1 MIQFINRRNRVINMN
16 QPARAYHY
24 VRWRWWDRIDVDGL
38 AEKLSEEYEVKAIPD
53 YGWDLELTYHKEMR
67 DRYMIKSDTLTVFL
81 SIFRVVMTQKKPAPF
96 TEKDVKLRERMM
108 ELFPEERPTFLPWQF
123 STEPEYETVEGAG

>member
-1 MIQFINRRNRVINMN
+1 MDE
-16 QPARAYHY
+16 PARAYHY

-38 AEKLSEEYEVKAIPD
+38 AEELSEEYEVKALPD
-53 YGWDLELTYHKEMR
+53 YGWDLELTFHKEMR

-81 SIFRVVMTQKKPAPF
+81 SIFRVVMTQRKPAPF
-96 TEKDVKLRERMM
+96 TERDVKLRERMM

-123 STEPEYETVEGAG
+123 SSEPEYQTVEGAG

>member
-1 MIQFINRRNRVINMN
+1 MFINRHDGVINMN

-38 AEKLSEEYEVKAIPD
+38 AEELSEEYEVKALPD

-81 SIFRVVMTQKKPAPF
+81 SIFRVVMTQRRPAPF
-96 TEKDVKLRERMM
+96 TKRDVKLRERMM

-123 STEPEYETVEGAG
+123 STEPEYETVEGTG

>member
-1 MIQFINRRNRVINMN
+1 MDE
-16 QPARAYHY
+16 PTKAYHY

-38 AEKLSEEYEVKAIPD
+38 AKELSKDYEVTALPD
-53 YGWDLELTYHKEMR
+53 YGWDLELTYHKELR

-96 TEKDVKLRERMM
+96 TERDVKLRDRMM
-108 ELFPEERPTFLPWQF
+108 KLFPEERPTFLPWQF
-123 STEPEYETVEGAG
+123 QTEPEFQTVEGAG

>member
-1 MIQFINRRNRVINMN
+1 MEDS
-16 QPARAYHY
+16 ARAYHY

-38 AEKLSEEYEVKAIPD
+38 AEELSEEYMVKTLPD
-53 YGWDLELTYHKEMR
+53 YGWDLELTFHKEMR

-96 TEKDVKLRERMM
+96 TKKDVKLRERMM

-123 STEPEYETVEGAG
+123 SSEPEYQTVEGAG

>member
-1 MIQFINRRNRVINMN
+1 MIQFINHRNRVINMDELV
-16 QPARAYHY
+16 RAYHY

-38 AEKLSEEYEVKAIPD
+38 AEELSEEYEVKALSD
-53 YGWDLELTYHKEMR
+53 YGWDLELTYRKELR

-81 SIFRVVMTQKKPAPF
+81 SIFRVVMTQRRPALF
-96 TEKDVKLRERMM
+96 TERDVKLREKMI

-123 STEPEYETVEGAG
+123 STEPEYETIEGAG

>member
-1 MIQFINRRNRVINMN
+1 MIQFINRHDRVINMN

-38 AEKLSEEYEVKAIPD
+38 AEELSEEYEVRAIPD
-53 YGWDLELTYHKEMR
+53 HGWDLELTYMKEMR
-67 DRYMIKSDTLTVFL
+67 DRYLIKSDTLTVFL
-81 SIFRVVMTQKKPAPF
+81 SIFRVVMTQRKPAPF
-96 TEKDVKLRERMM
+96 TKRDVKLRERML

-123 STEPEYETVEGAG
+123 STEPEYETVEGTG

>member
-1 MIQFINRRNRVINMN
+1 MFINRHNGVINMN
-16 QPARAYHY
+16 QTARAYHY

-38 AEKLSEEYEVKAIPD
+38 AKELSEEYEVKTIPD

-81 SIFRVVMTQKKPAPF
+81 SIFRVVMTQRKPAPF
-96 TEKDVKLRERMM
+96 TERDVKLRERMM

-123 STEPEYETVEGAG
+123 SSEPEYQTVEGAG

>member
-1 MIQFINRRNRVINMN
+1 MIQFINHRDGLINMDE
-16 QPARAYHY
+16 PVKAYHY

-38 AEKLSEEYEVKAIPD
+38 AQELSEEYEVKAIPD

-81 SIFRVVMTQKKPAPF
+81 SIFRVVMTQRKPAPF
-96 TEKDVKLRERMM
+96 TAKDVELRKRML

-123 STEPEYETVEGAG
+123 STEPEYETIEGTG

>member
-1 MIQFINRRNRVINMN
+1 MFINRHDGVINMN
-16 QPARAYHY
+16 QPAQAYHY

-38 AEKLSEEYEVKAIPD
+38 AEELSEEYEVRAIPD

-67 DRYMIKSDTLTVFL
+67 DRYLIKSDTLTVFL

-96 TEKDVKLRERMM
+96 TKRDVKLRERML

>member
-1 MIQFINRRNRVINMN
+1 MIQFINRHNRVINMDI
-16 QPARAYHY
+16 PARAYHY

-38 AEKLSEEYEVKAIPD
+38 AEELSEEYDVRAIPD
-53 YGWDLELTYHKEMR
+53 HGWDLELTYMKEMR
-67 DRYMIKSDTLTVFL
+67 DRYLIKSDTLTVFL

-96 TEKDVKLRERMM
+96 TERDVKLRERML

>member
-1 MIQFINRRNRVINMN
+1 MIQFINRHTRVINMN

-38 AEKLSEEYEVKAIPD
+38 AEELSEEYEVRAIPD
-53 YGWDLELTYHKEMR
+53 HGWDLELTYMKEMR
-67 DRYMIKSDTLTVFL
+67 DRYLIKSDTLTVFL
-81 SIFRVVMTQKKPAPF
+81 SIFRVVMTQRKPAPF
-96 TEKDVKLRERMM
+96 TKRDLKLRERML

-123 STEPEYETVEGAG
+123 STEPEYETVEGTG